1 MGARCT
7 GNEAVQSEPEA
18 ASQGGNRRAREGH
31 AQMYTVTLIPG
42 DGIGPEVT
50 EAALKVVAATGVKVK
65 WERMNAG
72 AEVMTKYGTPVPD
85 EVVNSIVK
93 NRVALKGP
101 ITTPV
106 GSGFPS
112 ANVTLRKRLNL
123 YANVRPA
130 KTFPGVPCRFDSVD
144 LVVVRENSEDLYSGL
159 EHVVV
164 PGVVESLKIIT
175 EKGCLRIG
183 RYAFEYS
190 RRNNRKKV
198 TAVHKANI
206 MKLAD
211 GLFLEC
217 LRLVSRDY
225 PEIAYDEMIV
235 DNTCQQL
242 VMRPEQFDV
251 MVMENLYG
259 DIISDLA
266 SGLVGGLG
274 LTASGNMG
282 ENDVAMFEAVHGS
295 APDIAG
301 RDQANPVALILSAG
315 MMLGHLNETAAAAR
329 IQSAVEKVLSTGKML
344 TRDIGGTASTSEI
357 TSAIIDAL

>member
-1 MGARCT
+1 M
-7 GNEAVQSEPEA
+7 
-18 ASQGGNRRAREGH
+18 H
-31 AQMYTVTLIPG
+31 TVTLIPG

-50 EAALKVVAATGVKVK
+50 EAAVRVVDATGIKID
-65 WERMNAG
+65 WERMEAG
-72 AEVMTKYGTPVPD
+72 SDVMTKYGTPVPD
-85 EVVNSIVK
+85 DVLNSIIK
-93 NRVALKGP
+93 NQIALKGP

-106 GSGFPS
+106 GSGFAS

-130 KTFPGVPCRFDSVD
+130 KTMPGVPSRFENVD
-144 LVVVRENSEDLYSGL
+144 LVVIRENSEDLYSGL

-175 EKGCLRIG
+175 EKACLRIG
-183 RYAFEYS
+183 RYAFLFAQQHG
-190 RRNNRKKV
+190 RKTV

-217 LRLVSRDY
+217 LRRAHREFPD
-225 PEIAYDEMIV
+225 IAYEEMIV

-242 VMRPEQFDV
+242 VMRPERFDV

-259 DIISDLA
+259 DIISDLCA
-266 SGLVGGLG
+266 GLVGGLG
-274 LTASGNMG
+274 LTPSGNMG
-282 ENDVAMFEAVHGS
+282 EGGVAMFEAVHGS

-301 RDQANPVALILSAG
+301 RNLANPVALILSAS
-315 MMLGHLNETAAAAR
+315 MMLSHLGHGAEAQR
-329 IQSAVEKVLSTGKML
+329 IRRAVEQVLAAGDIRTGDL
-344 TRDIGGTASTSEI
+344 GGKATTTEI
-357 TSAIIDAL
+357 TEAIISAL

>member
-1 MGARCT
+1 MHR
-7 GNEAVQSEPEA
+7 
-18 ASQGGNRRAREGH
+18 
-31 AQMYTVTLIPG
+31 VTLIPG

-50 EAALKVVAATGVKVK
+50 AAAVKIIEAAGVKID
-65 WERMNAG
+65 WETMEAG
-72 AEVMTKYGTPVPD
+72 AEVMTKHGTVMPD
-85 EVVNSIVK
+85 EVINSIAK

-101 ITTPV
+101 LTTPV
-106 GSGFPS
+106 GTGFSS

-130 KTFPGVPCRFDSVD
+130 RTLPGVKTRFENVD
-144 LVVVRENSEDLYSGL
+144 LVVIRENSEDLYSGL
-159 EHVVV
+159 EHIVV

-175 EKGCLRIG
+175 ETACLRIG
-183 RYAFEYS
+183 KYAFQFA
-190 RRNNRKKV
+190 RDFGRKKV

-217 LRLVSRDY
+217 IRRAGRDF
-225 PEIAYDEMIV
+225 PEIQYEEMIV

-259 DIISDLA
+259 DIISDLCA
-266 SGLVGGLG
+266 GLIGGLG
-274 LTASGNMG
+274 LTASGNIG
-282 ENDVAMFEAVHGS
+282 EGGIAVYEAVHGS

-301 RDQANPVALILSAG
+301 RNLANPTALLLSG
-315 MMLGHLNETAAAAR
+315 VMMLRHLGEHEPAQR
-329 IQSAVEKVLSTGKML
+329 IEKAVLAVLAEGQHMTGDL
-344 TRDIGGTASTSEI
+344 GGKATTSEI
-357 TSAIIDAL
+357 TGAIIDKL